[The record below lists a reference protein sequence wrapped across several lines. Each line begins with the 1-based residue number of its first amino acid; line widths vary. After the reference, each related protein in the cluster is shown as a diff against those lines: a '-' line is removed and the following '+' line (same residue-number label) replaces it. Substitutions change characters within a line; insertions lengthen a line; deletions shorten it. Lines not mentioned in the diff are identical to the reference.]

1 MKVRRI
7 SMLLGIVVCA
17 VLMVTGCVDGA
28 KRTAIAVDEM
38 HLPETERFFSTTAK
52 DIYIA
57 GIEISN
63 PPTGEEIV
71 GLTPAKP
78 GNNAVAYWK

>member
-38 HLPETERFFSTTAK
+38 HLPKQSGFFQLPQR
-52 DIYIA
+52 IYTLQA
-57 GIEISN
+57 SKSVTRQQGRR
-63 PPTGEEIV
+63 
-71 GLTPAKP
+71 L
-78 GNNAVAYWK
+78 